1 MENLIQNIA
10 HQAGINEDK
19 AKTAFL
25 VVSTHLKEKFPM
37 LQSVIDLMLEM
48 HESSLTKE
56 KPFITDFLNNHIFYN

>member
-10 HQAGINEDK
+10 HQATINEDK
-19 AKTAFL
+19 AKIAFL
-25 VVSTHLKEKFPM
+25 VISTHLKEKFPM

-56 KPFITDFLNNHIFYN
+56 ESFIKPFLNNHIFYN